1 MVEKKPIVRGD
12 FSLFYPVVTR
22 WMDNDI
28 YGHVNNVTYYSWFDS
43 VANRYLIEA
52 GGLDIHEGSTI
63 AYVVNSSCNYFAP
76 VAYPQYIDIG
86 LRVEHLGRSSVR
98 YGFGVFVRDEAMA
111 AAAGQFVHV
120 FVDRRSSQSVEIP
133 APVAQALKN
142 IKL

>member
-1 MVEKKPIVRGD
+1 MADKTPVVHGD

-52 GGLDIHEGSTI
+52 GGLDIHNGNI
-63 AYVVNSSCNYFAP
+63 VAYVVQSSCEYYSP
-76 VAYPQYIDIG
+76 VCYPQAIEVG

-98 YGFGVFVRDEAMA
+98 YGLGVFVKGEAKA
-111 AAAGQFVHV
+111 AAAGVFTHV
-120 FVDRRSSQSVEIP
+120 FVDRRSDQSVAIP
-133 APVAQALKN
+133 EALLAALQN
-142 IKL
+142 ILL